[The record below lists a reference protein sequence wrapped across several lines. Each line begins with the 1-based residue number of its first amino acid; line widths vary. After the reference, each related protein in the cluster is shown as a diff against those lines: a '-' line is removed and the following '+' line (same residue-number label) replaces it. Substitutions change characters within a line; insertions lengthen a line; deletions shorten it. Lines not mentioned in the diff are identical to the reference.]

1 MKHKI
6 ITKTCK
12 FCNKE
17 FTSLYPKQLE
27 YNVKAHE
34 LTCKQKII
42 EETNNLNLKEVD
54 KKWQYKKLLIGSR
67 IGLEIDTKIGQGLS

>member
-54 KKWQYKKLLIGSR
+54 KK
-67 IGLEIDTKIGQGLS
+67 